1 LKAVR
6 YDLQGLEI
14 NQKELQ
20 HLTNLPVNDELLII
34 IKPLLKLGKLYINK
48 IKGSEGATVVFIGF
62 STFVFSYLLFDIII
76 KIFVTW
82 ITIPSWLLLIVL
94 GFWVSGLTQTVLYLI
109 WKSRNKFVK
118 LKMTNSLQIL
128 LSDVDRYNTVIRAI
142 DINDQ
147 IEEAGNPE
155 VIIKERERVIEAL
168 KLTKAD
174 LVRALKTER
183 ILRENKSFIL
193 SNTELFVNNLA
204 TLTAMQV
211 TEQATEHGRLLN
223 EALQIAL
230 DVQHEMKKLQ
240 NQR

>member
-1 LKAVR
+1 MR

-20 HLTNLPVNDELLII
+20 YLTNLPVNDELLII

-82 ITIPSWLLLIVL
+82 ITIPSWLLLIILV
-94 GFWVSGLTQTVLYLI
+94 FWVSGLTQTVLYLI
-109 WKSRNKFVK
+109 WKSRSKLVK

-128 LSDVDRYNTVIRAI
+128 LNDVDRYNTVIRAI

-174 LVRALKTER
+174 LVRALKTEK

-240 NQR
+240 SQR